1 MYTGV
6 ILCVVESRPE
16 MILKITNDNTTLQ
29 EKVYG
34 RRWYGEIKKK

>member
-6 ILCVVESRPE
+6 ILCVVESCPE

-29 EKVYG
+29 EKSMVQDG
-34 RRWYGEIKKK
+34 MEK